1 MREPEME
8 VIRTGDS
15 SIPNEANDYI
25 YENEYGG
32 DFGQVGP
39 GKSLVLSSIEYE
51 HARKWVIGSHPHFD
65 DWKSRHN
72 DFLKHRKTAGKRKSG
87 HVRAEF
93 TESDDLG
100 FHDIVRGPLAF
111 VTRLMDSNT
120 TTGNDTLGSVG
131 GAKKMRGPSRG
142 QASLPDG
149 RKRNVSV
156 SHLGQPNGVD
166 EDTITFVTNVGYKM
180 PLVSDDYLKKKIESS
195 WRLIK
200 SRLRIKYIIGHDP
213 ADVKARPTPPLVP
226 DDDWYMFVDICN
238 SVKHMASNARNKVN
252 WSKQKVSICVRRRNL
267 PFIRHMLAMKR
278 KLNFDALVAR
288 SEVHHTA
295 HTKRD
300 NTVQCPKLVEKIM
313 AIERLE
319 PHLKFASVD
328 DSLEK
333 VLHCHLNIECTLNS
347 QKDRRVARGM
357 VVAVA
362 PYTLIHN
369 VLLRDGFYKIL
380 LSKVMKPRTLLSKDD
395 EYSEDLGDAGEGACV
410 AWAICCLDFEYDL
423 ACRKLVMLYLKE
435 EDEKKI
441 GDFERREPGSGKIH
455 QQTSMLIMI
464 TDQTFLGERC
474 FTHVYMRTLEE
485 LEVGEMTWNLL
496 LTPYF
501 FFYVDVC
508 LGKDTSKVHT
518 LDTVNQIVDLDED
531 GWELKDASSE
541 KVEVSSIKTVE
552 TTTTTITS
560 DNMIQDYVKLEKQKE
575 ALPLSIFSDSELY
588 SDDSLHGQQYV
599 VALGE
604 IYSAVEV
611 FRASTRL
618 FKAWILST
626 HADPTNIF
634 ALLEECDAI
643 WPGSRLE
650 DALMSISDPVSSRY
664 EGTIKDLV
672 ESIKFVHALNGH
684 DLQIH
689 AFSLNVPIC
698 RFSLLPPTVVQSIKT

>member
-1 MREPEME
+1 
-8 VIRTGDS
+8 
-15 SIPNEANDYI
+15 
-25 YENEYGG
+25 
-32 DFGQVGP
+32 
-39 GKSLVLSSIEYE
+39 
-51 HARKWVIGSHPHFD
+51 
-65 DWKSRHN
+65 
-72 DFLKHRKTAGKRKSG
+72 
-87 HVRAEF
+87 
-93 TESDDLG
+93 
-100 FHDIVRGPLAF
+100 
-111 VTRLMDSNT
+111 MDSNT

-166 EDTITFVTNVGYKM
+166 EDTITFVTNVGFQCKEQSQ
-180 PLVSDDYLKKKIESS
+180 LEQ
-195 WRLIK
+195 
-200 SRLRIKYIIGHDP
+200 
-213 ADVKARPTPPLVP
+213 T
-226 DDDWYMFVDICN
+226 
-238 SVKHMASNARNKVN
+238 
-252 WSKQKVSICVRRRNL
+252 KVSICVRRRNL

-395 EYSEDLGDAGEGACV
+395 EYSEDLGDAGKELVLLGLYGAL
-410 AWAICCLDFEYDL
+410 ILTNDICLDFEYDL

-575 ALPLSIFSDSELY
+575 ALPLSIFSDSEFHAEQAEAIGYNREEY
-588 SDDSLHGQQYV
+588 SKNGLHSNPDNGKYNFNESSWE
-599 VALGE
+599 LKN
-604 IYSAVEV
+604 V
-611 FRASTRL
+611 F
-618 FKAWILST
+618 
-626 HADPTNIF
+626 
-634 ALLEECDAI
+634 LE
-643 WPGSRLE
+643 
-650 DALMSISDPVSSRY
+650 
-664 EGTIKDLV
+664 T
-672 ESIKFVHALNGH
+672 
-684 DLQIH
+684 
-689 AFSLNVPIC
+689 
-698 RFSLLPPTVVQSIKT
+698 